1 MTPKHRLP
9 IVTSEIASR
18 HPQDGWIL
26 ADPVALSSSSERA
39 LRGLVLALLPPA
51 PAPRP
56 EGMEARIEQHVR
68 RMLAYL
74 PPTLRLGFVLLTHVL
89 DWSPLWRFASLKPVH
104 SLPPGQASAILAG
117 VATSRW
123 LPIRLMMLAPKAL
136 ILSTYYDQD
145 EVHAALD
152 YAPRAFIQE
161 RLSYRETLLG
171 AADVSAAQ
179 KGAAE

>member
-9 IVTSEIASR
+9 ILSTQIAGR
-18 HPQDGWIL
+18 HPEDGWIF
-26 ADPVALSSSSERA
+26 ADPVALSAASERA
-39 LRGLVLALLPPA
+39 LHGLVLALLPPA

-74 PPTLRLGFVLLTHVL
+74 TPALRLGFVLLTHVL
-89 DWSPLWRFASLKPVH
+89 DWSPLWRFASFKPVH
-104 SLPPGQASAILAG
+104 SLPPAQASAILARI
-117 VATSRW
+117 ATSRL

-145 EVHAALD
+145 EVHAVLD
-152 YAPRAFIQE
+152 YAPQAFMQE
-161 RLSYRETLLG
+161 RIRYRETLLG
-171 AADVSAAQ
+171 ATDLGAAQ
-179 KGAAE
+179 AGAAE